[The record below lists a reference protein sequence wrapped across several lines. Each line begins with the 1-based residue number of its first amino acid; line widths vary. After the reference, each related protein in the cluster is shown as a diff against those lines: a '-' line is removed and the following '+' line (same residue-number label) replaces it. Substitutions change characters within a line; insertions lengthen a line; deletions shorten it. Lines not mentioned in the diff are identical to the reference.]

1 MKREWEE
8 EQTIELENGE
18 TLGLDYWLL
27 TDQTCWGESYGVAVT
42 DSTGREE
49 AIRHV
54 TTRRIQALEL
64 LRRMARCT
72 VTTVTAA
79 EVVDDFLLE

>member
-42 DSTGREE
+42 DSTRREE
-49 AIRHV
+49 SIRHV
-54 TTRRIQALEL
+54 TTRRAQALEL